1 MPVLTGTSPLMT
13 PRIYA
18 AVTLTVRV
26 SLSISVCSSLQFTA
40 LLPPAAEETLSSS
53 NVQNLR
59 ERVELESIGEGLGH
73 SVRQF

>member
-18 AVTLTVRV
+18 TVTLTVRV

-40 LLPPAAEETLSSS
+40 EETLSSS

-59 ERVELESIGEGLGH
+59 ERVELQSILW
-73 SVRQF
+73 